1 MENVDLKILKS
12 VLNGCEEVNGS
23 SINVRKLLNLTTK
36 KTLTSIDLEFINN
49 INSDIFLKVYHE
61 LYKTNIDDMNII
73 DDMVIYEYALE
84 NVLAADPYEDDEEI
98 Y

>member
-49 INSDIFLKVYHE
+49 INSDIFLKAYHE